1 MTYCLLLP
9 NQKMMLFYVHEVAL
23 LYQVLYGGEIIDR
36 AVSKA
41 ILATATNA

>member
-36 AVSKA
+36 TASKS
-41 ILATATNA
+41 ILATTTNA